1 MKSFFKTY
9 LSEMLMIWVGLGL
22 YKLVLFGELAYE
34 TELGLY
40 YQENKS
46 IEILFYLACVYSVI
60 AIPIFLSKKKKECGS
75 KLLYLVNSLAK
86 KKV

>member
-9 LSEMLMIWVGLGL
+9 VIEMLMIWGSLGL
-22 YKLVLFGELAYE
+22 YSLIPFGELAYE
-34 TELGLY
+34 AQLGFY

-60 AIPIFLSKKKKECGS
+60 AIPIFLSKKKKECGNTPT
-75 KLLYLVNSLAK
+75 LLF
-86 KKV
+86 